1 MKADK
6 NRKKISQHLLHF
18 AENDKFRPVLHLLLS
33 PSSAV
38 TVNLNARTSSGD
50 YLINLLAYFVC
61 ELGGSR
67 NERLLA
73 LKCLKLVLERD
84 FSAVNKVGGD
94 GSSALHC
101 ALAAASGEEECE
113 FPGRDEEESDDD
125 QDDDSDYGDS
135 DSDDEDANI
144 DQSFLAEI
152 EELALGDSQ
161 MDSYC
166 AEFDSLT
173 TYEITLASIYML
185 LHNGADPNI
194 PLANV
199 NGIRAASDEGNHGDD
214 EDEIELTF
222 SREAIVQQWTALMF
236 VIQWIIITAIKILT
250 SNGNVEK
257 GKGGNAE
264 QVLALPYAVLELLLD
279 FDADRTYMMAG
290 DVSCDW
296 NLAQVVASASHLLS
310 KVSLVQSE
318 LSNVADQMRLNC
330 ASIISIAD
338 KFESPERNV
347 MTLSSLYDIL
357 LDRATTDD
365 VVLSDIQ
372 SFAAALVM
380 DDFSACS
387 SIIHTHSESDDLQHW
402 TNSLF
407 EGIFPTLQLV
417 WGNSLLSAKSLFD
430 VACSCCAIDSL
441 GVILAE
447 GFVLSETQIRSAII
461 STFEDFAGRALSK
474 RDATVDERLVEKQ
487 TATIVLLLDN
497 SLKGNKGLR
506 QRMLDR
512 LLLESCSGKMWTI
525 YSPYA
530 TKVFLNLGADPN
542 VESISDEIQNSLKP
556 LHLVAG
562 NCRGRIG
569 LEKLQ
574 WLLLHN
580 GSSRR
585 ADLLAVT
592 ASQGIPIHIALQKEN
607 FLVAEKLLEAMGE
620 DWIDLNWNTKSA
632 ILICEVSIHC
642 ANVSLF
648 KRAVNLLIS
657 TAPNEKKVL
666 EKAIGGFLVSIC
678 DERSSFGKLRPIS
691 VSIENIKAA
700 VCFVDDKQLELGLIN
715 LASWARDE
723 ISGNNIVHLILRGDR
738 GEDFRSE
745 LLSGVCKL
753 ITGSTNSTSIISQ
766 HCAAKFGGYTP
777 LHLAASL
784 GCEESIS
791 TLLDFNADAGA
802 LDEEQKSPLDLIPGN
817 RICLVAQN
825 VQDRLLV
832 TKREE

>member
-38 TVNLNARTSSGD
+38 TVNLNVRTSSGD
-50 YLINLLAYFVC
+50 YLITLIAYFVC

-67 NERLLA
+67 NERLFA

-101 ALAAASGEEECE
+101 ALAAASCEEECE
-113 FPGRDEEESDDD
+113 FPGIDEEESDDD
-125 QDDDSDYGDS
+125 QDDDSEYGDSDS

-152 EELALGDSQ
+152 EDLALEDSQ

-166 AEFDSLT
+166 EEFDSLT
-173 TYEITLASIYML
+173 NSEITLASIYML

-199 NGIRAASDEGNHGDD
+199 NGIRANSDEGNHGDD
-214 EDEIELTF
+214 EDEIELSF
-222 SREAIVQQWTALMF
+222 SREAIVQQWTPLMF
-236 VIQWIIITAIKILT
+236 TTQWILITAIKILT
-250 SNGNVEK
+250 TNVEE

-264 QVLALPYAVLELLLD
+264 QVLALPYAVLELLLN

-290 DVSCDW
+290 DVCCDW
-296 NLAQVVASASHLLS
+296 NLAQVVASTSHLLS
-310 KVSLVQSE
+310 KVLLVESK
-318 LSNVADQMRLNC
+318 LSNVADRMRLNC
-330 ASIISIAD
+330 TSIISIAD
-338 KFESPERNV
+338 KFESPVKNAL
-347 MTLSSLYDIL
+347 TLSSLYDII

-365 VVLSDIQ
+365 VVLSDFQ

-380 DDFSACS
+380 NDFTACS
-387 SIIHTHSESDDLQHW
+387 SIIHSHSESDDLQHW
-402 TNSLF
+402 TNSPF
-407 EGIFPTLQLV
+407 EEIFPTLQLV
-417 WGNSLLSAKSLFD
+417 WGISLLSAKSLID

-447 GFVLSETQIRSAII
+447 GFVLSEEQIRSAII

-474 RDATVDERLVEKQ
+474 RDATIDQRLVEKQ
-487 TATIVLLLDN
+487 TATIVLLLDKG
-497 SLKGNKGLR
+497 LKGREGLR

-512 LLLESCSGKMWTI
+512 LLLESCSGKMWTT

-530 TKVFLNLGADPN
+530 TEVFLNLGADPN

-562 NCRGRIG
+562 NCRGRVG

-574 WLLLHN
+574 WLLLHR

-585 ADLLAVT
+585 ADLHAVT
-592 ASQGIPIHIALQKEN
+592 ALQDIPIHIALQKEN

-620 DWIDLNWNTKSA
+620 DWLELNWNTKYA
-632 ILICEVSIHC
+632 ILICEVSIYC
-642 ANVSLF
+642 ANGRLF
-648 KRAVNLLIS
+648 KRAVNLLLS
-657 TAPNEKKVL
+657 TAPNEKKVV

-691 VSIENIKAA
+691 VSIESIKAA
-700 VCFVDDKQLELGLIN
+700 VCFIDDKQRELGLIN

-723 ISGNNIVHLILRGDR
+723 ISGNNVVHLILRGDR
-738 GEDFRSE
+738 GKDFRKE
-745 LLSGVCKL
+745 LLIKVCKL
-753 ITGSTNSTSIISQ
+753 IAGSTNSTSIISQ

-784 GCEESIS
+784 GCEESII

-802 LDEEQKSPLDLIPGN
+802 LDEEQKLPLDLIPGN
-817 RICLVAQN
+817 MICLVAQN
-825 VQDRLLV
+825 VKDRLLV
-832 TKREE
+832 QS